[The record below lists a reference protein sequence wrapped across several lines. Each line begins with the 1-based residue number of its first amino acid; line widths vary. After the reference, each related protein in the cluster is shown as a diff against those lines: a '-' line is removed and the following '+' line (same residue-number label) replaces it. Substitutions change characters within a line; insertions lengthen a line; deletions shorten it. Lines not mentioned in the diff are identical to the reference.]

1 MNLELISHGRL
12 KGKNIHFKWDQDIY
26 IHYYDNCLNKIEKL
40 NPQIIYF
47 IRSDSLNGETCIM
60 LEIDDHHF
68 IVLNTFFHFS
78 IQNGHG
84 GTLSLVD
91 LRKLIMTLI
100 IEKKY
105 ITKGIIVSN
114 KIFNDLYD
122 LLTLPYVERRG
133 DLNIGMMI
141 LPIFI
146 MKDMV
151 INITKNMIRIL
162 KMPLTL

>member
-1 MNLELISHGRL
+1 
-12 KGKNIHFKWDQDIY
+12 
-26 IHYYDNCLNKIEKL
+26 
-40 NPQIIYF
+40 
-47 IRSDSLNGETCIM
+47 M

-114 KIFNDLYD
+114 KFSMTYMISLHC
-122 LLTLPYVERRG
+122 LMSKEGEISTLA
-133 DLNIGMMI
+133 
-141 LPIFI
+141 
-146 MKDMV
+146 
-151 INITKNMIRIL
+151 
-162 KMPLTL
+162 